1 MLPFIVELLLLALF
15 LMVGVVVI
23 TLLKAAIFFLPAI
36 VLAAVV
42 WYFTRSLAFAGLAF
56 AIVSILCVFKKK

>member
-1 MLPFIVELLLLALF
+1 MLPFIIELLLLVLF
-15 LMVGVVVI
+15 ILVGVAVI
-23 TLLKAAIFFLPAI
+23 MLLKAAIFFLPAI

-56 AIVSILCVFKKK
+56 AIISILCVFKKK